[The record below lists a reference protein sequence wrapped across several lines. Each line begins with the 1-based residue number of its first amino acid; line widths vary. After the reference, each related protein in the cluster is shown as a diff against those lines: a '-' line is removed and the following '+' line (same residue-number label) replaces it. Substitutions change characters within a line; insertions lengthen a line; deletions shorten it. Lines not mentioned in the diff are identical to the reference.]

1 MVVSRLSFC
10 SGREGERRACEGG
23 GIGFRP
29 RARRLRA
36 RSGASGGV
44 GGARG
49 AVEQR
54 DARADGLN
62 GWDVAG
68 DATERFAWLTAS
80 LPECKDCRDLSR
92 DFDLDK
98 VAGVA
103 AASAIVLESGLSF
116 LGVGVQ
122 PPSPSWGV
130 MLNDHFGYIVM
141 DAAYLAILPG
151 LAIMFMVLAF
161 NMLGNGLRD
170 ALDVRMK

>member
-54 DARADGLN
+54 DARADGLD

-80 LPECKDCRDLSR
+80 LPECKIAETSLATLTWIKS
-92 DFDLDK
+92 L
-98 VAGVA
+98 V
-103 AASAIVLESGLSF
+103 
-116 LGVGVQ
+116 
-122 PPSPSWGV
+122 SP
-130 MLNDHFGYIVM
+130 LH
-141 DAAYLAILPG
+141 
-151 LAIMFMVLAF
+151 
-161 NMLGNGLRD
+161 R
-170 ALDVRMK
+170 R

>member
-1 MVVSRLSFC
+1 MALGLPGFIGLTMVVSRLSFC

-103 AASAIVLESGLSF
+103 AASAIVLDVL
-116 LGVGVQ
+116 LGENTLG
-122 PPSPSWGV
+122 P
-130 MLNDHFGYIVM
+130 
-141 DAAYLAILPG
+141 
-151 LAIMFMVLAF
+151 VLAKLTEKGCERQSITMSNF
-161 NMLGNGLRD
+161 
-170 ALDVRMK
+170 VRSQPHQIIRLYVLVLNTPFRITT